1 MSTTDQVLTPPL
13 AVVREVVRARRIA
26 AHAATTAM
34 LASLEPEP
42 TADTWMNLGDL
53 AHRAVGKLARR
64 TGRDV
69 S

>member
-34 LASLEPEP
+34 LSALAPES
-42 TADTWMNLGDL
+42 TADTWMSLGDL
-53 AHRAVGKLARR
+53 ADRAVGKLARR
-64 TGRDV
+64 TGRDAL
-69 S
+69 

>member
-1 MSTTDQVLTPPL
+1 MSTIEQTITAPP

-34 LASLEPEP
+34 LASLAPES
-42 TADTWMNLGDL
+42 TADTWTSLGDVT
-53 AHRAVGKLARR
+53 ARAVGKLARR

-69 S
+69 P